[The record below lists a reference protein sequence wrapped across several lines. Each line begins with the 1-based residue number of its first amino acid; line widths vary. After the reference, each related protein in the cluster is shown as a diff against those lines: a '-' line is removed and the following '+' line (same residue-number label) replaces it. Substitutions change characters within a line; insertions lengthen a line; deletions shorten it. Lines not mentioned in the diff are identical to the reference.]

1 MRYLKYCNFYFSYMI
16 NVILYPTIF
25 IGIFL
30 IGWAITLYV
39 LQFVQPQLTRE
50 SDIIL
55 STITS
60 LCGGILFFQ
69 GWRLDPLLFTCYTL
83 LVITIILLSLELLQ
97 LRKTQS
103 RITRNFTISSNTRF
117 QSLDNQ
123 KNKKYSKTFS
133 TQVFSQKKDENSA
146 LRKKYNIFLPR
157 KNKLIKPRIYPDTTE
172 EKS

>member
-1 MRYLKYCNFYFSYMI
+1 MI
-16 NVILYPTIF
+16 NIILYPTIF

-30 IGWAITLYV
+30 IIWAITLYI
-39 LQFVQPQLTRE
+39 LQFIQPQLTRE

-69 GWRLDPLLFTCYTL
+69 GWRLDPLLFTCYSL

-103 RITRNFTISSNTRF
+103 GINKNDKMSK
-117 QSLDNQ
+117 
-123 KNKKYSKTFS
+123 KNKIQPNLKIGSSQGSITEEKT
-133 TQVFSQKKDENSA
+133 N
-146 LRKKYNIFLPR
+146 LRLPRKYNMFLPR
-157 KNKLIKPRIYPDTTE
+157 KNNFTKPKIYDNTIE

>member
-1 MRYLKYCNFYFSYMI
+1 M
-16 NVILYPTIF
+16 
-25 IGIFL
+25 
-30 IGWAITLYV
+30 
-39 LQFVQPQLTRE
+39 
-50 SDIIL
+50 
-55 STITS
+55 
-60 LCGGILFFQ
+60 
-69 GWRLDPLLFTCYTL
+69 
-83 LVITIILLSLELLQ
+83 VITIILLSLELLQ

-157 KNKLIKPRIYPDTTE
+157 KNKLIKPRIYTDTTE

>member
-1 MRYLKYCNFYFSYMI
+1 MI
-16 NVILYPTIF
+16 NIILYPTIF

-30 IGWAITLYV
+30 IIWAITLYI
-39 LQFVQPQLTRE
+39 LQFIQPQLTRE

-69 GWRLDPLLFTCYTL
+69 GWRLDPLLFTCYSL

-103 RITRNFTISSNTRF
+103 AINKNDKISK
-117 QSLDNQ
+117 
-123 KNKKYSKTFS
+123 KNKIQPNLKIGSSQGSITEEKT
-133 TQVFSQKKDENSA
+133 N
-146 LRKKYNIFLPR
+146 LRLPRKYNMFLPR
-157 KNKLIKPRIYPDTTE
+157 KNNLTKPKIYDNTIE